1 MLEQPKIPRGFR
13 TRLLS
18 FYQANKR
25 DLPWRHT
32 SDPYAIWVSEI
43 MLQQTQV
50 KTVMPRYHEF
60 LDLFPTVKAL
70 AASTEA
76 QVCEAWAGLG
86 YYRRA
91 RNLHRGA
98 TYVMEELDGV
108 IPSTAKELEK
118 VPGIGRYTAGAIA
131 SIAFGEEAPLVDG
144 NVVRFL
150 ARFFVLPGDKEDR
163 ALKKMLWTMAEDL
176 VVGEDPGDFNQA
188 LMEQG
193 ATVCKP
199 VAPRC
204 GACYV
209 GNQCGAY
216 KVGTPEAYPA
226 PKAGAKRK
234 SLYVAF
240 GWHENKSGLWLEQRG
255 LDGLWS
261 GLWELPSGEG
271 ETPEQAKAHLMAKVP
286 ADCSSEVTS
295 VHHILTH
302 RNVQAVVYKIEKF
315 PRTRSAEGKRYRL
328 PLEAPLSGLAR
339 KAIKAAKAAL

>member
-1 MLEQPKIPRGFR
+1 M
-13 TRLLS
+13 RLG
-18 FYQANKR
+18 
-25 DLPWRHT
+25 
-32 SDPYAIWVSEI
+32 
-43 MLQQTQV
+43 
-50 KTVMPRYHEF
+50 
-60 LDLFPTVKAL
+60 
-70 AASTEA
+70 
-76 QVCEAWAGLG
+76 GLG

-98 TYVMEELDGV
+98 TYVMEELGGV
-108 IPSTAKELEK
+108 IPSTAHELQK

-131 SIAFGEEAPLVDG
+131 SIAFGEQAPLVDG

-150 ARFFVLPGDKEDR
+150 ARFFVLPGDKEDK
-163 ALKKMLWTMAEDL
+163 ALKKMLWLMAEEL
-176 VVGEDPGDFNQA
+176 VVGDEPGNLNQA

-204 GACYV
+204 GACSV
-209 GNQCGAY
+209 GSECGAF
-216 KVGTPEAYPA
+216 KQGTPEAYPA
-226 PKAGAKRK
+226 PKPSAKRK

-240 GWHENKSGLWLEQRG
+240 GWHETKSGVWLEQRG

-271 ETPEQAKAHLMAKVP
+271 DTLEEAKAALLEKVP
-286 ADCSSEVTS
+286 VDASDEVAT

-302 RNVQAVVYKIEKF
+302 RNVQAVVYRVSKV
-315 PRTRSAEGKRYRL
+315 PRERTERGKRYGA

-339 KAIKAAKAAL
+339 KAIKAAQSL

>member
-1 MLEQPKIPRGFR
+1 MLEQPKIPKGFR
-13 TRLLS
+13 KRLLS

-32 SDPYAIWVSEI
+32 CDPYAIWVSEI

-50 KTVMPRYHEF
+50 KTVLPRYHEF
-60 LDLFPTVKAL
+60 LELFPSVEAL
-70 AASTEA
+70 ASATEA

-98 TYVMEELDGV
+98 TYVMEELGGV

-150 ARFFVLPGDKEDR
+150 ARFFVLPGDKEDK

-176 VVGEDPGDFNQA
+176 VVGELPGDFNQA

-204 GACYV
+204 GACCV
-209 GNQCGAY
+209 GSQCGAY
-216 KVGTPEAYPA
+216 KIGTPEAFPA
-226 PKAGAKRK
+226 PKPGKKRK

-240 GWHENKSGLWLEQRG
+240 GWHENSSGLWLEQRG

-271 ETPEQAKAHLMAKVP
+271 ESLDEARRFLMDKVS
-286 ADCSSEVTS
+286 ADCGAEVAS

-302 RNVQAVVYKIEKF
+302 RNVQAVVYKVKTV
-315 PRTRSAEGKRYRL
+315 PRARKTEGKRYRS

>member
-1 MLEQPKIPRGFR
+1 
-13 TRLLS
+13 
-18 FYQANKR
+18 
-25 DLPWRHT
+25 
-32 SDPYAIWVSEI
+32 

-60 LDLFPTVKAL
+60 LDLFPSVEAL
-70 AASTEA
+70 AAATEA

-98 TYVMEELDGV
+98 TYVVEELGGV

-176 VVGEDPGDFNQA
+176 VVGDDPGDFNQA

-204 GACYV
+204 GACCV

-216 KVGTPEAYPA
+216 KIGTPEAYPE
-226 PKAGAKRK
+226 PKPGKKRK

-240 GWHENKSGLWLEQRG
+240 GWHENKAGVWLEQRG

-271 ETPEQAKAHLMAKVP
+271 ETPEQAKNLLLDKVP
-286 ADCSSEVTS
+286 VDSSVEVAS

-302 RNVQAVVYKIEKF
+302 RNVQAVVYKIKTM
-315 PRTRSAEGKRYRL
+315 PRTRQAEGKRYRS

-339 KAIKAAKAAL
+339 KAIKAAKTAL